1 MFCTII
7 NDCKDANAFGR
18 QSTRVASLLSC
29 PITTIGVSSDIEA
42 AGNLI
47 DALDASEG
55 REGFILVNVAPRDG
69 ASKKGGNGSPF
80 ALFSYHKT
88 QVISS
93 VEGYTLSLVKKLLPQ
108 SHLQII
114 SFEKIVSLFSDLDE
128 AGKIRI
134 ATTQFRSFE
143 FLPRIACLL
152 AQSVVDLP
160 TTPLAWDT
168 IQDISPTIWWVDNF
182 GNCKTTLTN
191 QDIEVETTKIISF
204 PFGELPFYLR
214 LKDVPDNI
222 TACVIGSSGINNIR
236 LLEIVV
242 QGGSATQTLNIGIR
256 NRL

>member
-29 PITTIGVSSDIEA
+29 PVTPIGVSSDIEA

-55 REGFILVNVAPRDG
+55 REGFVLVNVAPRNG
-69 ASKKGGNGSPF
+69 ASKKWGNGSPF

-108 SHLQII
+108 TQLHII

-128 AGKIRI
+128 ASKIRI
-134 ATTQFRSFE
+134 TTTQFRSFE
-143 FLPRIACLL
+143 FLPRIAYLL
-152 AQSVVDLP
+152 AESVIDIP
-160 TTPLAWDT
+160 TVPIEWDA
-168 IQDISPTIWWVDNF
+168 IHDIPPTIWWVDNF

-191 QDIEVETTKIISF
+191 QDIDIKTTKTISF
-204 PFGELPFYLR
+204 PFGELPFYPR
-214 LKDVPDNI
+214 LKDVPDN
-222 TACVIGSSGINNIR
+222 TPACVIGSSGINNTR
-236 LLEIVV
+236 FLEIVV

-256 NRL
+256 TRL